1 MKQLA
6 LLLLICLSTPL
17 LGGWTVVSRAE
28 LARIKG
34 GNEGP
39 AISAEESLNEGIR
52 PYALSHAAPALTVLE
67 AMQGDFDAACASYG
81 FRHSET
87 AFPCNFWLEVRG
99 SIVKIDTKSQSGRA
113 WVLPEGV
120 EPDAADPEAGTVILM
135 IGPAID
141 SMGPRDGY
149 PELRYDQFNDQTKF
163 GAFGREINSLL
174 SAYIRTKI
182 EPLGVGSSVDVVGVL
197 STWDA
202 PWDTPEV
209 VPVIFK

>member
-1 MKQLA
+1 MKRLA
-6 LLLLICLSTPL
+6 LLLLICLSAPL

-34 GNEGP
+34 VDEGP

-52 PYALSHAAPALTVLE
+52 PYAQSRAVPVLTVLE
-67 AMQGDFDAACASYG
+67 AMQGDFDQACATYG
-81 FRHSET
+81 FRHSDT
-87 AFPCNFWLEVRG
+87 AFPCNFWLAVQG
-99 SIVKIDTKSQSGRA
+99 TIVKIDTKSQSGRA

-120 EPDAADPEAGTVILM
+120 TPDPKDPEAGTVILM

-149 PELRYDQFNDQTKF
+149 PGLNYDQFNDQTKF
-163 GAFGREINSLL
+163 GAFGREINRLL
-174 SAYIRTKI
+174 SSYIREKI
-182 EPLGVGSSVDVVGVL
+182 EPLGAGSTVDAVGVL

-202 PWDTPEV
+202 PWDTPEI
-209 VPVIFK
+209 VPVIFR